1 MQTEVTLYINDIK
14 IPITPVDFEY
24 GISSGEMTQIATI
37 SPSTSATGSTKG
49 LTYVYRDLGEKYID
63 LTFNIR
69 TSDKS
74 WKDTFGTNMRT
85 DTDSIGPQKKKN
97 ITNPQEFIDWMTY
110 AHGSGEPLKI
120 TFIKTTQYT
129 KGKEYTHTLTGTYK
143 VSRTSI
149 SSSADKI
156 FHYATFSLGLVRYMP
171 PVTEKVKLVRLGG
184 DPSDISVNSATVE
197 SYEPVQTTG
206 GFRVRNTG
214 ESGASNTGGLRAS
227 NTGGLRASNTGRLSD
242 IWDEL
247 SRFHPMPSI
256 VLPDIQDVR
265 ILRNELELEPM
276 QWEVSDDEDTV
287 GYFKQLAETTIARA
301 LTSVGHD
308 SRRLLR
314 DVFIE
319 NPMGLYNRENP
330 WAPLKVLGS
339 GLWRAFR
346 RGADLAWNGARV
358 GLITAAGMVN
368 PVLGLGVEATLNL
381 ASGLVSKIPFPS
393 FGSEALD
400 ASATLGASAMLD
412 ASAETPLLGD
422 GGIVLSYDTDLG
434 FDPKLHATGFDP
446 ETISPA
452 YRILK
457 PGIYKKEL

>member
-1 MQTEVTLYINDIK
+1 MHTNVTLYINDIE

-49 LTYVYRDLGEKYID
+49 LTYVYRDLGEKYIE

-74 WKDTFGTNMRT
+74 WRDTYGAHMKT

-97 ITNPQEFIDWMTY
+97 ITNPQEFIDWMMY

-120 TFIKTTQYT
+120 TITKYTQYT
-129 KGKEYTHTLTGTYK
+129 KDKNYTHTLTGTYK

-149 SSSADKI
+149 SSSADRLY
-156 FHYATFSLGLVRYMP
+156 HYATFSLGLVRYMP
-171 PVTEKVKLVRLGG
+171 PVTEKVKLVRLGS
-184 DPSDISVNSATVE
+184 DSSDISVNSATVE

-227 NTGGLRASNTGRLSD
+227 NTGRLSD

-247 SRFHPMPSI
+247 SSRFHPMPSI

-265 ILRNELELEPM
+265 IMRTELELEPM
-276 QWEVSDDEDTV
+276 QWEVSDEGETD
-287 GYFKQLAETTIARA
+287 GYFKQLAEATIARA
-301 LTSVGHD
+301 LTSIGKD
-308 SRRLLR
+308 SGRLLR

-319 NPMGLYNRENP
+319 NPIGLFNRENP
-330 WAPLKVLGS
+330 LAPLKVLGS
-339 GLWRAFR
+339 GFWRAYR
-346 RGADLAWNGARV
+346 RGANQLWNGARI
-358 GLITAAGMVN
+358 GLIAAAGMVN
-368 PVLGLGVEATLNL
+368 PALKLGVEATLNL
-381 ASGLVSKIPFPS
+381 TSALVSKIPFPS
-393 FGSEALD
+393 ILSEGLD
-400 ASATLGASAMLD
+400 AST
-412 ASAETPLLGD
+412 ETPLLGD
-422 GGIVLSYDTDLG
+422 GGIVISYDTDLG

-446 ETISPA
+446 DTISPA
-452 YRILK
+452 YRILE
-457 PGIYKKEL
+457 PGIYKRE